1 MLGQLDTAAT
11 RKQLAQAAYRDF
23 MAQLA
28 AARQDLAAFAA
39 RPDGT
44 VRAATVAARLA
55 AYKELKARAELYAEL
70 LGMQQEA
77 IQRGLAEL
85 TDQARA
91 IVTRA
96 TGADDDA
103 PAPAPATLALP
114 GLVAAGG

>member
-1 MLGQLDTAAT
+1 M
-11 RKQLAQAAYRDF
+11 
-23 MAQLA
+23 
-28 AARQDLAAFAA
+28 
-39 RPDGT
+39 
-44 VRAATVAARLA
+44 RAATVAARLA
-55 AYKELKARAELYAEL
+55 AYKELKARAELYASL

-77 IQRGLAEL
+77 VQRGLAEL

-103 PAPAPATLALP
+103 PAPVPATLALP